1 MENLKYAKIFLGVGI
16 LMGLTIPVSV
26 LYDQTV
32 QSKRRKKNILVDQER
47 MRKKL
52 EENPSLKYNKNFSIS
67 PYDHKN

>member
-1 MENLKYAKIFLGVGI
+1 
-16 LMGLTIPVSV
+16 MGLTIPVSV

-52 EENPSLKYNKNFSIS
+52 EENPSLKYNKNFNFMIS